1 MIKTIDYKDSKQ
13 VMLVATIPPLE
24 KQEDC
29 AFKDS
34 LGYKMTY
41 IQFSLGYMKPY
52 FLKKKTKTSP
62 STKFIQLF
70 QKQKQLLKIVDFV
83 YITYV
88 L

>member
-52 FLKKKTKTSP
+52 FLKKKNKNIPKYKIYPVISKTETTIKDS
-62 STKFIQLF
+62 
-70 QKQKQLLKIVDFV
+70 
-83 YITYV
+83 
-88 L
+88 

>member
-13 VMLVATIPPLE
+13 VMLVATIPPLG

-52 FLKKKTKTSP
+52 FFKKKIIPKYKIYPVISKTATTIKDS
-62 STKFIQLF
+62 
-70 QKQKQLLKIVDFV
+70 
-83 YITYV
+83 
-88 L
+88 

>member
-52 FLKKKTKTSP
+52 F
-62 STKFIQLF
+62 F
-70 QKQKQLLKIVDFV
+70 
-83 YITYV
+83 
-88 L
+88 

>member
-41 IQFSLGYMKPY
+41 IQFSLGYMKLY
-52 FLKKKTKTSP
+52 FLKKK
-62 STKFIQLF
+62 
-70 QKQKQLLKIVDFV
+70 QKHPQVQNLSSYFKNRNN
-83 YITYV
+83 Y
-88 L
+88 

>member
-29 AFKDS
+29 TFKDS

-52 FLKKKTKTSP
+52 F
-62 STKFIQLF
+62 
-70 QKQKQLLKIVDFV
+70 
-83 YITYV
+83 
-88 L
+88 